1 MADAGQVGGVD
12 AVPGGEGVVG
22 ADGEHPGQLH
32 DGALLDAAHGT
43 ADGDPGEVQVVGGE
57 GVEAAAA
64 GVLGLELQA
73 DAGVAAAEVHDRL
86 GHEVPYGRRPGG
98 DAHGAGVPAHE
109 LVEAAQRP
117 VEAGDAVGCGRLQDA
132 AGLGGDDAA
141 GVALQQAGAGLL
153 LQPADVLA
161 DGGLGAAEVAGDGAE
176 AARPADGHEDA
187 EVVESHEPKLPLGC

>member
-1 MADAGQVGGVD
+1 MADAGEVGGFD
-12 AVPGGEGVVG
+12 PVPGGEGVVG
-22 ADGEHPGQLH
+22 ADRQHPGQLH
-32 DGALLDAAHGT
+32 DGALLDAAHGL
-43 ADGDPGEVQVVGGE
+43 ADGDPGEIQVVGGE

-98 DAHGAGVPAHE
+98 DAHRAGDPADE
-109 LVEAAQRP
+109 LVQAAQRP
-117 VEAGDAVGCGRLQDA
+117 VETGDPVGGGRLEDT

-141 GVALQQAGAGLL
+141 GMALQQPGAGLL

-161 DGGLGAAEVAGDGAE
+161 DGRLRAAEVAGDGAE

-187 EVVESHEPKLPLGC
+187 EIVESHGSKLQLGC